1 MDFKIGRGP
10 KQTLFPR
17 EHTDG
22 QWTQESMF
30 STTNHQRNTN
40 QNHSE
45 KSPHTYQKGYYQ
57 KDKKITRVGKDLENG
72 EPSWTV
78 GKNVNWF
85 SH

>member
-45 KSPHTYQKGYYQ
+45 KSPHTPERLLPKRQKNNKSRQGF
-57 KDKKITRVGKDLENG
+57 G
-72 EPSWTV
+72 EWGTLMDC
-78 GKNVNWF
+78 W
-85 SH
+85 